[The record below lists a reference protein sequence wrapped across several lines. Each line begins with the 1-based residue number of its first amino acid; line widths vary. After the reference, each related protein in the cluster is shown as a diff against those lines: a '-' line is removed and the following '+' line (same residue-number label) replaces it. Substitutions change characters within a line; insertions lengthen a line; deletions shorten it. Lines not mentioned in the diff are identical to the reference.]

1 MLCFGNKWKYDA
13 PDTSVL
19 AIFITGIENEYN
31 ITEEM
36 ASLVPLKDTTTSLY
50 LYDTVRITIKW
61 FYLNFVII
69 SGMATNALKTRC

>member
-1 MLCFGNKWKYDA
+1 
-13 PDTSVL
+13 
-19 AIFITGIENEYN
+19 
-31 ITEEM
+31 M